1 MRGNG
6 KQWKEGKKLKTER
19 MKNINERG
27 KKAERIKENGI
38 ERKEW
43 RTSERMENSGWIKKM
58 RENRKQRK

>member
-38 ERKEW
+38 ERKE
-43 RTSERMENSGWIKKM
+43 
-58 RENRKQRK
+58 

>member
-43 RTSERMENSGWIKKM
+43 RTSERMENIGWIKKM